1 MAQLTERSIWI
12 RVLALTID
20 LVMTV
25 VAFVTS
31 FTLRTEIR
39 TIYFFGSAQSVQ
51 EYYNILLIIVLIWWF
66 LIDVQKLHSFNRA
79 TPFVTEFGVIIRTV
93 VLGTII
99 LFAVTYAIRFE
110 LPPRSTI
117 ALFVI
122 LDAIL
127 LSVNHL
133 FIRNLKEFLRREG
146 GFSKKILVVGSGEKA
161 QRFIA
166 STSEHAEWKMD
177 LVGFVDFDNARVGKQ
192 ILGSKVL
199 GTPDNL
205 LDVLHEN
212 VVDEV
217 VFAVP
222 TQQLSQCTD
231 MLALCEQEGI
241 RAVILSNFFSSL
253 VAQIQTE
260 IQYDQPVLIFSTTRH
275 KEWQLLVKRVFD
287 ILFSSVLLILASP
300 VLIVL
305 VLLIKLQDKGPV
317 LYWQN
322 RIGQHG
328 DLFKFPKFRSMVIN
342 AEALQAKLMDKN
354 EMKGAAFKLTN
365 DPRITSVGRFM
376 RKYSLDELPQLWSV
390 LKGDMSVVGPRPP
403 LESELPKFDSWHRR
417 KLSVKPGLTCLWQV
431 SGRSTITEFDEWV
444 KLDLAYIDNWS
455 LWLDFKIL
463 AKTVPAV
470 LSGRGAH

>member
-12 RVLALTID
+12 RVFALTAD
-20 LVMTV
+20 VLMTV
-25 VAFVTS
+25 VSFVTAFS
-31 FTLRTEIR
+31 LRTEIR
-39 TIYFFGSAQSVQ
+39 AVYFFGSAQSIQ
-51 EYYNILLIIVLIWWF
+51 EYYEILAIIILIWWF
-66 LIDVQKLHSFNRA
+66 LFDVQKLHSFNRA
-79 TPFVTEFGVIIRTV
+79 TPLVRELGIVVRTV
-93 VLGTII
+93 IFGTII
-99 LFAVTYAIRFE
+99 LFAVTYMIRFDM
-110 LPPRSTI
+110 PPRSTI

-122 LDAIL
+122 INILL
-127 LSVNHL
+127 LSVNH
-133 FIRNLKEFLRREG
+133 FFFRNLKEFLRREG
-146 GFSKKILVVGSGEKA
+146 GFTKKILVVGSGEKA

-166 STSEHAEWKMD
+166 STREHAEWKMD
-177 LVGFVDFDNARVGKQ
+177 LVGFIDFDKARVGKQ
-192 ILGSKVL
+192 ILGSQVL
-199 GTPDNL
+199 GTPDSL
-205 LDVLHEN
+205 LDVLHEH

-217 VFAVP
+217 VYAVP

-260 IQYDQPVLIFSTTRH
+260 IQYDQPVLIYSTTRH
-275 KEWQLLVKRVFD
+275 KEWQLLVKRLFD
-287 ILFSSVLLILASP
+287 IVFSGVLLIFALP
-300 VLIVL
+300 VVLFLI
-305 VLLIKLQDKGPV
+305 LLIKLQDNGPI
-317 LYWQN
+317 LFWQN
-322 RIGQHG
+322 RVGQNG
-328 DLFKFPKFRSMVIN
+328 DLFKFPKFRSMVID
-342 AEALQAKLMDKN
+342 AEALQAKLMEKN

-365 DPRITSVGRFM
+365 DPRITKVGRFM

-390 LKGDMSVVGPRPP
+390 LKGDMAVVGPRPP

-444 KLDLAYIDNWS
+444 RLDLAYIDNWS

-463 AKTVPAV
+463 AKTGPAV